1 MTDIRFA
8 RQDVG
13 AHSIARALARA
24 EEPREAVDL
33 FLDAVASVAE
43 ADVLALALADEE
55 GERASGFAI
64 RGGDEAWWR
73 SVAID
78 LAHDVGGI
86 ATAARERAAFTV
98 YDTSTAAHVNRR
110 LAATIGAKSAAFV
123 PLSADE
129 RLVGVL
135 VVAACAERRHF
146 APAVVDAVQ
155 ALADEVA
162 PVLRRMRSAD
172 ALRRALEREHLVGE
186 IARKVRSELDLND
199 VLNVAVTETGLAL
212 GVSRCFIRLVASG
225 EPVPVRAEWTAPGV
239 DPIGAE
245 PDRLPVSNLVLLE
258 GRTVAIGDIEDA
270 PELDDAAL
278 GGRERLVALG
288 SRAVLATPIVVFDE
302 LIGVFALHRAQ
313 TGAWS
318 ASDIAVA
325 EAVAG
330 EVGVAIHVA
339 RLLSDDERQ
348 ARIQLGFFRVAEV
361 LGSPLSLGQTF
372 DALARAA
379 TEALGGDAAFVLEP
393 AGDTLRLA
401 GAYELPPRLAAR
413 LGEGI
418 PAAQTPLADAGRK
431 GRMIVSSLR
440 GDERFNPAARTLL
453 TKSGYASLCAA
464 PVARGEGEFATV
476 VVLFKAER
484 EFTDDDLAVAVHLS
498 DAARGALERSEL
510 YESERRGRRLSEH
523 LATVGARLVTGLSPE
538 HVTEEIATAAKE
550 LLDADAAVVRVL
562 EGDEL
567 VVAAGAGERV
577 DEALGTRSS
586 SGAGLLGDVAQSRR
600 PGQVEDAL
608 ASPRLASEDSLLA
621 HGMAASVVAPMAA
634 PGGGLGGMLS
644 VYSTAPRTWR
654 ADETQALA
662 ALAAMATAALANA
675 ELYRS
680 VAEEKERSEA
690 ILGNIADGIVA
701 VDRDGTIVLWNAT
714 AARITGVPASEAVG
728 RRVAET
734 LQRELASGDENP
746 AGEREV
752 AILRGGTEIWI
763 ALTEAV
769 MHDDAG
775 AVAGRVFAFSDVS
788 AERAVETMKSEFVA
802 AVSHEL
808 RTPLTSIY
816 GFAET
821 LLRRDVQF
829 EETDRATFLGYI
841 ASESERLIRIVD
853 DLLNVARL
861 EAGALALDLGPV
873 DVAEAVGAA
882 VKREPKGDHRIVV
895 DLPAGLVVTADAGR
909 LGEVLHHLVANAV
922 KFSPQGGTIT
932 IAGRPRAD
940 MVELRVVDEG
950 AGIAPADRKRI
961 FTKFFHR
968 GEGAPDHGSGT
979 GVGLFLARGLVA
991 AMRGR
996 LWVESEEGRG
1006 SSFVFEL
1013 PASNEPASGRRG

>member
-1 MTDIRFA
+1 MTEIRFA
-8 RQDVG
+8 RQDV
-13 AHSIARALARA
+13 AAPTIALALARA

-33 FLDAVASVAE
+33 FLDAVAAIAE
-43 ADVLALALADEE
+43 TDVLALALADEE
-55 GERASGFAI
+55 AERASGYAI
-64 RGGDEAWWR
+64 RGGDEVWWR
-73 SVAID
+73 SVSID

-110 LAATIGAKSAAFV
+110 LAATIGAKSAAFI
-123 PLSADE
+123 PLAADE

-135 VVAACAERRHF
+135 VIASCAERRHF
-146 APAVVDAVQ
+146 APALVDAVQ
-155 ALADEVA
+155 RLADEVA

-186 IARKVRSELDLND
+186 IARRVRSELDLDD
-199 VLNVAVTETGLAL
+199 VLNVAVTETGRAL
-212 GVSRCFIRLVASG
+212 GVSRCFIRLGPAG
-225 EPVPVRAEWTAPGV
+225 EPMPVRAEWTAPDV
-239 DPIGAE
+239 APIGIE
-245 PDRLPVSNLVLLE
+245 PDRLPVSNLALRE
-258 GRTVAIGDIEDA
+258 GRTVAIGDIEDS
-270 PELDDAAL
+270 PELDDDTL
-278 GGRERLVALG
+278 GGRERLIALG
-288 SRAVLATPIVVFDE
+288 SKAVLATPIVVFDE
-302 LIGVFALHRAQ
+302 LVGVFALHRTQ

-361 LGSPLSLGQTF
+361 LGSPLSLGQTL

-379 TEALGGDAAFVLEP
+379 AEALGADAAFVLEP
-393 AGDTLRLA
+393 AGAALRLA
-401 GAYELPPRLAAR
+401 GSYELPPRLAAR
-413 LGEGI
+413 LADGI

-431 GRMIVSSLR
+431 GRMVVSSLR
-440 GDERFNPAARTLL
+440 DDDRFEPAARTLF
-453 TKSGYASLCAA
+453 TKSGFASLCAA
-464 PVARGEGEFATV
+464 PVARGENDFATV

-498 DAARGALERSEL
+498 GAAQGALERSEL

-538 HVTEEIATAAKE
+538 HVTEEIANAAKE
-550 LLDADAAVVRVL
+550 LLEADAAVVRVL

-567 VVAAGAGERV
+567 VVVATSGERV
-577 DEALGTRSS
+577 ADALGTRSS

-600 PGQVEDAL
+600 PGQLEDVL

-621 HGMAASVVAPMAA
+621 NGMAASAVAPMSAQ
-634 PGGGLGGMLS
+634 GGGLGGMLS
-644 VYSTAPRTWR
+644 VYSATPRTWR

-662 ALAAMATAALANA
+662 ALAAMAAAALSNA

-714 AARITGVPASEAVG
+714 AAQITGVPASEAVG

-734 LQRELASGDENP
+734 LQRELASGEATP

-752 AILRGGTEIWI
+752 AILRGNTEIWV

-769 MHDDAG
+769 MHDDTG
-775 AVAGRVFAFSDVS
+775 AVVGRVFAFRDVS

-821 LLRRDVQF
+821 LLRKDVQF
-829 EETDRATFLGYI
+829 AESDRATFLGYI

-861 EAGALALDLGPV
+861 EAGALGLDLGPV
-873 DVAEAVGAA
+873 DVAEVVGAA
-882 VKREPKGDHRIVV
+882 VKREPKGGHRFVV
-895 DLPAGLVVTADAGR
+895 DLPAGLTAVADPAR
-909 LGEVLHHLVANAV
+909 LGEVVHHLVSNAV
-922 KFSPQGGTIT
+922 KFSPEGGTIT
-932 IAGRPRAD
+932 IAGRQRAD

-950 AGIAPADRKRI
+950 EGIAPADRKRI
-961 FTKFFHR
+961 FTKFFH
-968 GEGAPDHGSGT
+968 GGDAGPEPGSGT

-1006 SSFVFEL
+1006 SRFVFEL
-1013 PASNEPASGRRG
+1013 PASNEAGAGKRS